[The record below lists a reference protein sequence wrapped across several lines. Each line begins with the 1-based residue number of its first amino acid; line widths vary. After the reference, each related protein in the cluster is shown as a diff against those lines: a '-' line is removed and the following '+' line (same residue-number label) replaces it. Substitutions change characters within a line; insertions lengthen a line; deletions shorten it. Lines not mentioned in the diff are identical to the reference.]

1 MSVLDWGCASLL
13 LTMQEKGTKISH
25 VVPNNETSEHKSMQF
40 YIVSTVYISKCIYK
54 YIYAFSNND
63 IWGHVMA
70 EKDSAMH
77 YMCIIGV

>member
-1 MSVLDWGCASLL
+1 MSL
-13 LTMQEKGTKISH
+13 QENGTKISH
-25 VVPNNETSEHKSMQF
+25 VVTINEPSEHKCMQF
-40 YIVSTVYISKCIYK
+40 YMVSTVYISKCIYK